1 VVKINYYVGGKRMLK
16 SVELAKI
23 LRSNG
28 CKVTP
33 QRLAVYDAFAKS
45 KEHPTAEA
53 VYKKI
58 KPIYPTMSFATVYKS
73 VEILNKLNVIQV
85 LNTGEDSFRYD
96 ADTSEHSHIQCTVCG
111 RVDDI
116 RPLQVEQLQEEVAKD
131 TDYEVESQ
139 QLYFYGICPHCQ
151 KKH

>member
-1 VVKINYYVGGKRMLK
+1 MLK

-33 QRLAVYDAFAKS
+33 QRLAVYDALAKT

-58 KPIYPTMSFATVYKS
+58 KPIYPTMSYATVYKS
-73 VEILNKLNVIQV
+73 VEILNKLKVIQV

-96 ADTSEHSHIQCTVCG
+96 ADISEHSHIQCTVCG

-116 RPLQVEQLQEEVAKD
+116 RPLQVAQLQEEVAND
-131 TDYEVESQ
+131 TNYEIESQ

>member
-1 VVKINYYVGGKRMLK
+1 MILVDGMRGDDSMLK
-16 SVELAKI
+16 SFELAKI

-33 QRLAVYDAFAKS
+33 QRLAVYETLAKT

-53 VYKKI
+53 IYKKI

-73 VEILNKLNVIQV
+73 VEILNKLKIIQV

-111 RVDDI
+111 RVDDVV
-116 RPLQVEQLQEEVAKD
+116 PLQVESLQNEVARD
-131 TDYEVESQ
+131 TNYEVEGQ